1 MKLLKSIFF
10 ITILCN
16 IANTQSISIG
26 YGPIFTHTNQK
37 VKMVNSEEDFQN
49 TDDQFLI
56 NYEHFIKNTKFSV
69 LGSYSSFNGH
79 TWIKFREG
87 SVIAPDGF
95 PVIGDGF
102 SGVTL
107 HRLDFGLSY
116 NFIPENFIFYLK
128 PSLLIGIQ
136 KSIPEDV
143 EIYSEL
149 FKIDGPEYFELEPIS
164 AKKFN
169 TTQIVPSLGLKTGIT
184 LWKHIDL
191 GLTIQGVLGFKSF
204 QNMYFKYT
212 YKGVPQ
218 ETAVFEAKGTGIYT
232 AFSIGYRF
240 IKHKVK

>member
-49 TDDQFLI
+49 TDDQLLI

-69 LGSYSSFNGH
+69 LGCYSSFNGH

-95 PVIGDGF
+95 PTIGVGY
-102 SGVTL
+102 SGVKISRFELGTYYSI
-107 HRLDFGLSY
+107 FSKKA
-116 NFIPENFIFYLK
+116 FYLK
-128 PSLLIGIQ
+128 PLITIGLQ
-136 KSIPEDV
+136 LSTPDNTEYGAF
-143 EIYSEL
+143 ERQN
-149 FKIDGPEYFELEPIS
+149 GPEYFELEPIS
-164 AKKFN
+164 AKQFN
-169 TTQIVPSLGLKTGIT
+169 TTQVVPSLGLKTGIT